1 MILPMN
7 MVPILIILSAVV
19 FVGIVTVMLRKTIK
33 HDRAA
38 IASDMDEPHEVETY
52 KQIFKLNPIPIPM
65 EMDQILYPSSGM
77 VK

>member
-1 MILPMN
+1 MN
-7 MVPILIILSAVV
+7 WMPIIIILSAVV

-52 KQIFKLNPIPIPM
+52 KQQFGGG
-65 EMDQILYPSSGM
+65 Q
-77 VK
+77 

>member
-52 KQIFKLNPIPIPM
+52 KQQFGGG
-65 EMDQILYPSSGM
+65 Q
-77 VK
+77 